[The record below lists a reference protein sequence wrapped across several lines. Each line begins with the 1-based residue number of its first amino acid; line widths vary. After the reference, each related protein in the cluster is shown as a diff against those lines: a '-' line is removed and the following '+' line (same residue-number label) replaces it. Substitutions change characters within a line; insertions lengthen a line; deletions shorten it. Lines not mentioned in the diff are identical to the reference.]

1 MIRNTLG
8 HWIFIPIC
16 HKISQPAIEG
26 GLHLREIHVEKIIEI
41 VKDLV
46 IQANTE
52 LPDDVLSAFE
62 EGLKK
67 EESPIGIQILKDL
80 IENAHIA
87 NKEKVPICQDTGMA
101 ILFLEI
107 GQEVQ
112 IIGGDLNYALM
123 EGVRQ
128 GYQHGYFRKSTLD
141 PIERIN
147 FGDNTPPIVHIDIV
161 PGDRLKLSVMT
172 KGFGGEMMSQ
182 VKLFAPFVGIE
193 GIMDE
198 VVRVVSQAGANPCP
212 PIIVGVGIGGNLE
225 KAPLIAKKSLLR
237 KIGERNP
244 NPKMAHMEE
253 ELLKRINKLGIGP
266 GGLGGSVTCL
276 AVNIESFPT
285 HIASIPLAVNIQ
297 CNAHRHKEIIL

>member
-1 MIRNTLG
+1 
-8 HWIFIPIC
+8 
-16 HKISQPAIEG
+16 
-26 GLHLREIHVEKIIEI
+26 LREIHVENIMNT
-41 VKDLV
+41 VKELV

-52 LPDDVLSAFE
+52 LPEDVPLAFE
-62 EGLKK
+62 KSLEI

-80 IENAHIA
+80 IENAKIA
-87 NKEKVPICQDTGMA
+87 YREKVPICQDTGMA
-101 ILFLEI
+101 IIFFEI
-107 GQEVQ
+107 GQEIQ
-112 IIGGDLNYALM
+112 IVGGDLHQALL

-128 GYQHGYFRKSTLD
+128 GYRDGYFRKSTLD

-161 PGDRLKLSVMT
+161 PGGRLKIAVMT

-182 VKLFAPFVGIE
+182 VKLFAPFVGMV

-198 VVRVVSQAGANPCP
+198 VVRIVSEAGANPCP

-225 KAPLIAKKSLLR
+225 KAALIAKKSLLR

-244 NPKMAHMEE
+244 NPRIAQMEE
-253 ELLKRINKLGIGP
+253 ELLQRINKLGIGP
-266 GGLGGSVTCL
+266 GGLGGRVTCL
-276 AVNIESFPT
+276 AVNIETFPT

-297 CNAHRHKEIIL
+297 CNAHRHKEAIL

>member
-1 MIRNTLG
+1 
-8 HWIFIPIC
+8 
-16 HKISQPAIEG
+16 
-26 GLHLREIHVEKIIEI
+26 LRKIHVEKIIET

-52 LPDDVLSAFE
+52 LPEDVLSAFE
-62 EGLKK
+62 KALRN

-107 GQEVQ
+107 GQEIQ
-112 IIGGDLNYALM
+112 IIGGDLHHALM

-128 GYQHGYFRKSTLD
+128 GYQDGYFRKSTLD

-161 PGDRLKLSVMT
+161 PGDRLKISVMT

-182 VKLFAPFVGIE
+182 VKLFAPFVGME
-193 GIMDE
+193 GVMDE
-198 VVRVVSQAGANPCP
+198 IVKIVSEAGANPCP

-225 KAPLIAKKSLLR
+225 KAALIAKKSLLR

-244 NPKMAHMEE
+244 NPRIAQMEA

-266 GGLGGSVTCL
+266 GGLGGRVTCL
-276 AVNIESFPT
+276 AIHIETFPT